1 MLISLCSCGDGDSS
15 DTVKESST
23 LAIAE
28 ESESYTEEITDTTEN
43 TDNTQVSASVVSEI
57 FDDPA
62 DWSKEQIVEIYKA
75 AAEKSNATAVSD
87 QKITLT
93 SISVNNGQYE
103 GLFDFIT
110 PIMSKLLAN
119 NSKQKDGITG
129 GFRNLTVS
137 DLLTAKALTA
147 DDGTVVE
154 MKLRNQTSGA
164 DDDALSGSVGHAIT
178 AVGDI
183 GVVTNQ
189 LKDLGLPLEFSDEDT
204 KIHYTDAYVKVLIND
219 DGRIVNGT
227 WFYTVE
233 IRLDNYKAFGKAVE
247 TTSVIMDNTVTV
259 NGGFAQ

>member
-1 MLISLCSCGDGDSS
+1 MKIKRAFSILISALMLISLCSCGDGDSS

-137 DLLTAKALTA
+137 DVKPMTNIIILTAASQT
-147 DDGTVVE
+147 TVFD
-154 MKLRNQTSGA
+154 NFSGCFPFQSS
-164 DDDALSGSVGHAIT
+164 SGKIAGKMFS
-178 AVGDI
+178 
-183 GVVTNQ
+183 
-189 LKDLGLPLEFSDEDT
+189 GLL
-204 KIHYTDAYVKVLIND
+204 
-219 DGRIVNGT
+219 
-227 WFYTVE
+227 
-233 IRLDNYKAFGKAVE
+233 
-247 TTSVIMDNTVTV
+247 
-259 NGGFAQ
+259 